1 MRLLEA
7 ITNRPWLITPEA
19 METLVAVITREQT
32 DVALAEQIRLARAER
47 PAAVAMRQGQPLAGT
62 EGVSVRDGVAH
73 LAVVGPITR
82 YSDMFSRVSGL
93 ASVEQ
98 LARDFQAAVEAHDVR
113 AILLEFDTPG
123 GEVTGIAALGE
134 AIYAARRVKPV
145 GAYVDGM
152 AASAG
157 YWLASAASSVTTDP
171 AGMLGSIGAVLAVR
185 DPSKGPQGRTIEFVS
200 SQSPYKR
207 ANPLTDDG
215 RAQYQRIV
223 DQTAEA
229 FVEAVARHRGVSAE
243 DVVSRY
249 GMGGLLVGRHA
260 VEAGLADRVGTFEQ
274 ALAALAGPSRKERNP
289 MDWKQMWA
297 GFWGG
302 ALEAG
307 VLTAEPV
314 ASDGTPVPLAAAA
327 LAAEAEADPDA
338 ETLTRATE
346 AKRPAI
352 TNEQLEQDLL
362 AMQAKLVEAQE
373 RERRAAVQAFVEGAV
388 RAGKALPA
396 EAGPLAAL
404 YTKAQGA
411 GLAAEV
417 EALISARPAHALTAE
432 LLPADGVALLAART
446 SGEEMTPERRR
457 ALLAMTPEGRAV
469 LAREKA

>member
-1 MRLLEA
+1 
-7 ITNRPWLITPEA
+7 
-19 METLVAVITREQT
+19 
-32 DVALAEQIRLARAER
+32 
-47 PAAVAMRQGQPLAGT
+47 
-62 EGVSVRDGVAH
+62 
-73 LAVVGPITR
+73 
-82 YSDMFSRVSGL
+82 
-93 ASVEQ
+93 
-98 LARDFQAAVEAHDVR
+98 
-113 AILLEFDTPG
+113 
-123 GEVTGIAALGE
+123 
-134 AIYAARRVKPV
+134 
-145 GAYVDGM
+145 
-152 AASAG
+152 
-157 YWLASAASSVTTDP
+157 
-171 AGMLGSIGAVLAVR
+171 MLGSIGAVLAVR

-249 GMGGLLVGRHA
+249 GAGGLLVGRHA

-307 VLTAEPV
+307 VLTAEPL

-327 LAAEAEADPDA
+327 LAAEADPDA

-346 AKRPAI
+346 AERRAAEAEAAAARAA
-352 TNEQLEQDLL
+352 TLL
-362 AMQAKLVEAQE
+362 AEAQE
-373 RERRAAVQAFVEGAV
+373 RERRAAVQTFVESAV

-396 EAGPLAAL
+396 EAGPLATL
-404 YTKAQGA
+404 YAKAQGA
-411 GLAAEV
+411 GLTAEV
-417 EALISARPAHALTAE
+417 EALISARPAHALAAE
-432 LLPADGVALLAART
+432 LLPADGVALPAART
-446 SGEEMTPERRR
+446 SGEKLTAEQRRE
-457 ALLAMTPEGRAV
+457 LLAMTPEGRAV